1 MSLKALHHLL
11 FMPLPFTGHNSSPGT
26 PCSSY
31 HGACALPGT
40 HLSSSPLRYVPWGTL
55 YLKQQTFP
63 GNLHSSP
70 LPSQLCLNVTI
81 ERPLPILYVKQTPC
95 HSYLILFIFPHRTY
109 RHVKYFIVMWLI
121 IHLPCS
127 HGLGSFQ
134 NLCRSR
140 AMRKSV
146 LFRAIIPMPKIRLR
160 QNGKSKKIC

>member
-1 MSLKALHHLL
+1 MIIFHMIVIILLLGNCNHLLTALPDFTAALPPLILSSPSSSSQWIPLFSKPSGGIVPFMKWKVMSLKALHHLL

-81 ERPLPILYVKQTPC
+81 ERPLPILYVK
-95 HSYLILFIFPHRTY
+95 
-109 RHVKYFIVMWLI
+109 
-121 IHLPCS
+121 
-127 HGLGSFQ
+127 
-134 NLCRSR
+134 
-140 AMRKSV
+140 
-146 LFRAIIPMPKIRLR
+146 
-160 QNGKSKKIC
+160 